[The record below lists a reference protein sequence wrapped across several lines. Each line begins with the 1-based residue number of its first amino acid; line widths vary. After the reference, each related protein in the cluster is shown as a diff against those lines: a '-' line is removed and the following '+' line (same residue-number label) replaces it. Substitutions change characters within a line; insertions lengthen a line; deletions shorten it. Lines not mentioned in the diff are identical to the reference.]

1 MADEIQNKPYA
12 SSFQTKKI
20 ALYKVGEESGTPY
33 ANLLGMVAVFKYYED
48 VFLPTYGA
56 TMVVTDNSKN
66 LISSMPLQGF
76 ELVVVEVEDALNN
89 TYEYRF
95 RVWTVANRMNKE
107 RRQVYTLGL
116 VSEEALINEGVRV
129 NTIIQGNVAEQVQKL
144 LKEKLNATDVQI
156 EKSANS
162 VKLLPTKKT
171 PFAVIRSLQLKTIPE
186 NVKPKSKTS
195 ASSSASSKPSITVN
209 TDVGNGAQKASGTA
223 GYLFFRTRKGFVFKS
238 MDALASSD
246 TKAGG
251 SAVVNAANPFIM
263 AYGKDNTESLYKI
276 QEVVFNSEINMMK
289 KLREGVF
296 SSIVCYFNI
305 NTGKYSEYVYSLAD
319 VWKDM
324 VHMGSQTNLP
334 GGQAKLGEY
343 PSRVM
348 STVVNHENW
357 YVGTGVASNDS
368 DDQGEESSDNE
379 FPDWQKEYLSQ
390 GISRIGIMFNQELT
404 ISLTGHLELCA
415 GDKVEIR
422 IPNQVDDEKRKDEV
436 WDPEHSGTYLIK
448 KLNHQF
454 DIQNQTVY
462 TVLDLMRD
470 SYGIAEKE
478 SKVGT

>member
-1 MADEIQNKPYA
+1 MSDELQKKPYA

-20 ALYKVGEESGTPY
+20 ALYKVGEESGDPY
-33 ANLLGMVAVFKYYED
+33 ANLLGMTAVFKYYED
-48 VFLPTYGA
+48 VFLPTFGG
-56 TMVVTDNSKN
+56 TLVVTDNSEN

-76 ELVVVEVEDALNN
+76 ELVEIEVEDALNN
-89 TYEYRF
+89 VYEYRF
-95 RVWTVANRMNKE
+95 RVWTVANRMNKD
-107 RRQVYTLGL
+107 RRQIYTLGL

-129 NTIIQGNVAEQVQKL
+129 NTIFQGNVAEEVKKL
-144 LKEKLNATDVQI
+144 LQNKLNSTDVEIQ
-156 EKSANS
+156 KSANS
-162 VKLLPTKKT
+162 VKILPTKKT
-171 PFAVIRSLQLKTIPE
+171 PFALIRSLQLKTIPDS
-186 NVKPKSKTS
+186 VKPKNKNKSTS
-195 ASSSASSKPSITVN
+195 SQKKPNISIN
-209 TDVGNGAQKASGTA
+209 SDVGAGAQKASGTA
-223 GYLFFRTRKGFVFKS
+223 GYLFFQTRKGFVFKS
-238 MDALASSD
+238 MDALASTD
-246 TKAGG
+246 TKTGG
-251 SAVVNAANPFIM
+251 SAVVNKNPFIM
-263 AYGKDNTESLYKI
+263 AYGKDNTESMNKI

-334 GGQAKLGEY
+334 SGQSKLSEY

-348 STVVNHENW
+348 STIVNHENW
-357 YVGTGVASNDS
+357 YVGNGVASNDS
-368 DDQGEESSDNE
+368 DDLGSQSTDNE

-390 GISRIGIMFNQELT
+390 GISRVGIMFNQELT

-422 IPNQVDDEKRKDEV
+422 IPNQVDDKAREKEV
-436 WDPEHSGTYLIK
+436 WDPEHSGTYLIR

-478 SKVGT
+478 SKVGN